1 MQVNQAAQ
9 LYRLQTL
16 DLNIAKLRNRLKQID
31 DLLGNDEEIVKAT
44 AQVAAAQAAQKP
56 LHARATELDLEVKSV
71 AAKISET
78 ETELYSGKQSNPKA
92 LKELQEEV
100 NALKRRETSLQ
111 ETLLATMQE
120 VEDANN
126 AITAAESALTT
137 ANETKAGRQIDLQAE
152 KEKVVSDIATVE
164 TKRRDHAA
172 KIDPAAIKIYDGLKS
187 RMKGV
192 PVAVLGPDGCSY
204 CHVEQTSLINQQVRM
219 GTKIVYCESCGRI
232 LASA

>member
-31 DLLGNDEEIVKAT
+31 DLLGNDEEVVNAT
-44 AQVAAAQAAQKP
+44 AQVAATQAAQKP

-78 ETELYSGKQSNPKA
+78 ETELYSGKQSNPKT
-92 LKELQEEV
+92 LRELQEEV
-100 NALKRRETSLQ
+100 NALKRREISLQ
-111 ETLLATMQE
+111 EALLTTLQQ

-126 AITAAESALTT
+126 AITAAESALT
-137 ANETKAGRQIDLQAE
+137 AAHDSKSERQTDLLAE
-152 KEKVVSDIATVE
+152 KQKVTADIATVE

-172 KIDPAAIKIYDGLKS
+172 KIDPAAIKIYDGLRS

-192 PVAVLGPDGCSY
+192 PVSVLGPDGCSY
-204 CHVEQTSLINQQVRM
+204 CHVEQTSIISQQVRM
-219 GTKIVYCESCGRI
+219 GAKIVYCESCGRI

>member
-111 ETLLATMQE
+111 ETLLATMQQ

-126 AITAAESALTT
+126 AITAADWAESLDTIAY
-137 ANETKAGRQIDLQAE
+137 EIVCG
-152 KEKVVSDIATVE
+152 VSARVE
-164 TKRRDHAA
+164 RR
-172 KIDPAAIKIYDGLKS
+172 
-187 RMKGV
+187 
-192 PVAVLGPDGCSY
+192 PV
-204 CHVEQTSLINQQVRM
+204 
-219 GTKIVYCESCGRI
+219 
-232 LASA
+232 